1 MNLIKL
7 SVLSLLLLICS
18 VSIGQTAIVINDME
32 LQHKECL
39 KIKADSSNCSKIFL
53 QQMDSMLSVEFN
65 EVKMQIASDQKA
77 DVIKDQM
84 SWSKKKA
91 EFFKIQ
97 DETFVYNL
105 KEEIWKKDMI
115 RITYQQKAEFL
126 LKRIKFLLKKIK

>member
-1 MNLIKL
+1 MNLIRITIFSFL
-7 SVLSLLLLICS
+7 FTIGNISVA
-18 VSIGQTAIVINDME
+18 QTSIVINQME

-39 KIKADSSNCSKIFL
+39 KIKPDSSNCSKLFL
-53 QQMDSMLSVEFN
+53 QQMDSMVSVVFN
-65 EVKMQIASDQKA
+65 EVKTQIASDQKS
-77 DVIKDQM
+77 DIIKDQM

-91 EFFKIQ
+91 DFFKIQ

>member
-1 MNLIKL
+1 
-7 SVLSLLLLICS
+7 
-18 VSIGQTAIVINDME
+18 
-32 LQHKECL
+32 
-39 KIKADSSNCSKIFL
+39 
-53 QQMDSMLSVEFN
+53 
-65 EVKMQIASDQKA
+65 
-77 DVIKDQM
+77 M

>member
-1 MNLIKL
+1 MNLIRIAVFYFFFFMGRT
-7 SVLSLLLLICS
+7 SVA
-18 VSIGQTAIVINDME
+18 QTAIVINDME
-32 LQHKECL
+32 LQHKDCL
-39 KIKADSSNCSKIFL
+39 KIKPDSSNCSKIFL
-53 QQMDSMLSVEFN
+53 QQMDSMLSVVFN
-65 EVKMQIASDQKA
+65 EVKTQIASEQKA

-91 EFFKIQ
+91 EFFKVQ